1 MTDHSRIDL
10 FNLSKLFIMTNNEIE
25 RKWKCIT
32 HRLLIVVN
40 LAVMLLCDKNKKKM
54 QERMKQMKNIE
65 RYLSFIIVIFK
76 TICILSHLMSK

>member
-1 MTDHSRIDL
+1 
-10 FNLSKLFIMTNNEIE
+10 MTNNEIE

>member
-1 MTDHSRIDL
+1 
-10 FNLSKLFIMTNNEIE
+10 MTNNEIE

-40 LAVMLLCDKNKKKM
+40 LALMLLCDKNKKKM